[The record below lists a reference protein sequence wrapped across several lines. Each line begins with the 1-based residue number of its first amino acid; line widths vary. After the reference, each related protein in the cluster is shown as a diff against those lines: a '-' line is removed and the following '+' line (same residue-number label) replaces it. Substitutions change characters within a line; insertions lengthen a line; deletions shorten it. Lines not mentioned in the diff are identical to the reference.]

1 MQWIWPGGKNGH
13 KKYHKKGSKTTGFHH
28 KGHKDD
34 FHKEH
39 KFYDSE
45 EKKGDHKKYGS
56 EHEFH
61 ESKKGEHK
69 KGEKHDSGYDEGHKG
84 KPMLIHFWLK
94 IKRDFGIDYSIN
106 FTRSIKIVYGVIL
119 F

>member
-1 MQWIWPGGKNGH
+1 MYQGGKNGH

-56 EHEFH
+56 EHEYH

-69 KGEKHDSGYDEGHKG
+69 KGEKHDSGFDEGHKG
-84 KPMLIHFWLK
+84 KQFTSDDFKWTFNDNSEIDFWL
-94 IKRDFGIDYSIN
+94 IAWSIWTASSN
-106 FTRSIKIVYGVIL
+106 W
-119 F
+119 

>member
-1 MQWIWPGGKNGH
+1 MAKILNENVLDPPGGKHGH

-61 ESKKGEHK
+61 DSKKGEHK
-69 KGEKHDSGYDEGHKG
+69 KGEKHDSGFDEGHKG
-84 KPMLIHFWLK
+84 KPIAWFRLK
-94 IKRDFGIDYSIN
+94 ITENSDIDYLIN
-106 FTRSIKIVYGVIL
+106 CEKH
-119 F
+119 